1 MEEKKKIEVLLGSK
15 TVNPEEPH
23 PDVVSHEELVAIL
36 MVKTGKSEAVVRQVL
51 SLFNEYISK
60 ELSEKDSLLV
70 KGSEEFELL
79 FKRLDLN

>member
-1 MEEKKKIEVLLGSK
+1 MEEKKKIEVLVGSK

>member
-79 FKRLDLN
+79 LKDLT